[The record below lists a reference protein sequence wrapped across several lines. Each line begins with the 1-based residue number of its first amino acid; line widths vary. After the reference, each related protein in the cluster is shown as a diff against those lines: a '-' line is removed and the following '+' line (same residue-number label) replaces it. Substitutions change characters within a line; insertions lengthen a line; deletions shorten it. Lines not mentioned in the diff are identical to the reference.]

1 MSPTAT
7 PSKKPEVLAPETAE
21 ATASQV
27 LPALVRK
34 GISKDNAERREAGR
48 VHMSATMIHWLA
60 RNDWSHPT
68 LVNLACW
75 AMNEDAVM
83 HTSQASHIRNGK
95 TRMIGLKSLDAF
107 GTINLAVWAYH
118 NNKRL
123 LKKLGVGQITAE
135 IEAHIRD
142 AEWIENPI
150 TGLPLDQGGWMCL
163 YLGYIKIPNVVGGPK
178 GDEQFAL
185 ATARLGT
192 YVQNAIAQSGK
203 DFPAATSVFCEQLGV
218 ERGSRL
224 IQVALGLQPYEATE
238 LQRDLREICDAL
250 SRLDGKKR
258 TPETVIQQL
267 VSLS

>member
-1 MSPTAT
+1 MPA
-7 PSKKPEVLAPETAE
+7 TAE
-21 ATASQV
+21 RKTTTSRVQPKAEGASLN
-27 LPALVRK
+27 LPAVSRK
-34 GISKDNAERREAGR
+34 GVPADPKERREAGR

-68 LVNLACW
+68 FVDLANW
-75 AMNEDAVM
+75 AMNEDPVM
-83 HTSQASHIRNGK
+83 HTSQVSHIRNGK

-118 NNKRL
+118 NNRRL
-123 LKKLGVGQITAE
+123 LKKLGCGTLTKD
-135 IEAHIRD
+135 IEDHIKD
-142 AEWIENPI
+142 AEWIEHPL
-150 TGLPLDQGGWMCL
+150 TGEPLDQGGWMCL

-178 GDEQFAL
+178 GDEQFAQ

-203 DFPAATSVFCEQLGV
+203 DFPTATHVFVEQLGA

-224 IQVALGLQPYEATE
+224 VQVALGLQPYDATE

-258 TPETVIQQL
+258 SPEAVIQQL
-267 VSLS
+267 VSLG